1 VTAQA
6 QAASVREAM
15 LAAHRAAIDAVG
27 GRAAVARHLERL
39 PAGEWPTHAAAVGK
53 AAADMMAGA
62 LDTVGGSL
70 REALVITKHGHA
82 DGLAEHAARARVH
95 ECSHPVPD
103 ASCLRA
109 GAALWDFVA
118 DAPRDARF
126 LVMVSG
132 GASALME
139 HLADG
144 LDAGFLARVNDWLL
158 ASGLAIGPMNRV
170 RKRLSRIK
178 GGRLA
183 LALDGR
189 AALCL
194 MISDVPGDDPKVIG
208 SGPLVEHAAS
218 DIDVSDLTLPDW
230 LAEACAHP
238 PPLAPAGAFERV
250 RAEVVA
256 HPALAREAATAAL
269 RGQGLVVRAHDA
281 LLEGGA
287 AETGAHVVH
296 VAAAAP
302 GAVHVW
308 SSETTVQLPPAPG
321 RGGRCQSLAL
331 AAALAMEP
339 HAAGVVL
346 AAGTDGTDGPGK
358 DAGAVV
364 DAGTTAR
371 GRAAGRDALGDLE
384 AADAGGFLAASGD
397 LLRTGPTGT
406 NVMDLLMAWCP
417 GGP

>member
-1 VTAQA
+1 VTL
-6 QAASVREAM
+6 QAATVREAM
-15 LAAHRAAIDAVG
+15 LAAHRTAIAAVG
-27 GRAAVARHLERL
+27 GRAAVARCLERV
-39 PAGEWPTHAAAVGK
+39 PREARPTHAAAVGK

-62 LDTVGGSL
+62 LDTVGESL

-82 DGLAEHAARARVH
+82 GGLAEHAARARVH

-109 GAALWDFVA
+109 GAALWDFVS
-118 DAPRDARF
+118 DAPHDARV
-126 LVMVSG
+126 LMMVSG

-139 HLADG
+139 HLAEG
-144 LDAGFLARVNDWLL
+144 LDARFLARVNDWLL

-183 LALDGR
+183 LALDHR
-189 AALCL
+189 EALCL

-218 DIDVSDLTLPDW
+218 DIDVSDLELPDW

-238 PPLAPAGAFERV
+238 PPLAPPSAFERV
-250 RAEVVA
+250 RWEVIA
-256 HPALAREAATAAL
+256 HPALAREAAAAAL
-269 RGQGLVVRAHDA
+269 RGLGLAVCTHDA
-281 LLEGGA
+281 LLEGEA
-287 AETGAHVVH
+287 AETGEHVVR

-302 GAVHVW
+302 GSVHLW
-308 SSETTVQLPPAPG
+308 SSETTVRLPPAPG

-331 AAALAMEP
+331 AAALAMESSGT
-339 HAAGVVL
+339 GVVL
-346 AAGTDGTDGPGK
+346 AAGTDGTDGPGEE
-358 DAGAVV
+358 AGAVV
-364 DAGTTAR
+364 DADSPAR
-371 GRAAGRDALGDLE
+371 GRAGGRDPRLDLD
-384 AADAGGFLAASGD
+384 AANAGSFLDASGD

-406 NVMDLLMAWCP
+406 NVMDLLMAWSP
-417 GGP
+417 GAS